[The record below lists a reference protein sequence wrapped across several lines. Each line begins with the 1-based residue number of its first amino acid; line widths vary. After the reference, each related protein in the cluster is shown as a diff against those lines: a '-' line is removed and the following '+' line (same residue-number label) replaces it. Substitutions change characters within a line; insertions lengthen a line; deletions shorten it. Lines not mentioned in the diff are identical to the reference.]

1 MPELVVPLQLPNKP
15 EILPLQRKRRQP
27 EIVSS
32 LEKEPTI
39 LLSSGVDEETSTTTT
54 STTSVTLTTTIETTI
69 DKTPSNK
76 KNPEKLIK

>member
-27 EIVSS
+27 DIVLPIS
-32 LEKEPTI
+32 EKEPKITEI
-39 LLSSGVDEETSTTTT
+39 EDETSTTTT
-54 STTSVTLTTTIETTI
+54 ATTSVTLTTKIETTI
-69 DKTPSNK
+69 DKKSSAN